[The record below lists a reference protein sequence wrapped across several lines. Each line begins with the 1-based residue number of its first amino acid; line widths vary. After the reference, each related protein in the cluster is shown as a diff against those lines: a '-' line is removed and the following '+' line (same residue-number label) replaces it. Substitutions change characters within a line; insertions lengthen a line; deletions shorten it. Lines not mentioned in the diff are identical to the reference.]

1 MHLPVLP
8 TMRDVLFV
16 ALGGSLGALARY
28 GVGLIF
34 PHIPGKHFPIAT
46 LLVNLVGCFLIG
58 MIGQLVQRFA
68 ADAAARHEHGSLV
81 VDSLRHLVIVGFL
94 GGLTTFSA
102 FGWDT
107 TQLMLE
113 NRPTVAL
120 SNVAANLLI
129 GLFAVWLGIMMV
141 KFWS

>member
-68 ADAAARHEHGSLV
+68 AEAAVKEEQSLV
-81 VDSLRHLVIVGFL
+81 VDTLRHLVIVGFL

-107 TQLMLE
+107 TQLFLE
-113 NRPTVAL
+113 DRPNLAL
-120 SNVAANLLI
+120 ANIAANVLA
-129 GLFAVWLGIMMV
+129 GLTAVWLGIMLV
-141 KFWS
+141 KMWS

>member
-1 MHLPVLP
+1 
-8 TMRDVLFV
+8 MRNVLFV
-16 ALGGSLGALARY
+16 VLGGSLGALARY

-68 ADAAARHEHGSLV
+68 ADAAARQEHGSLV
-81 VDSLRHLVIVGFL
+81 VDTLRHLVIVGFL

-107 TQLMLE
+107 TQLFLE
-113 NRPTVAL
+113 DRPNLAL
-120 SNVAANLLI
+120 ANIAANVLA
-129 GLFAVWLGIMMV
+129 GLTAVWLGIMLV
-141 KFWS
+141 KMWS

>member
-1 MHLPVLP
+1 
-8 TMRDVLFV
+8 MRDVLFV

-68 ADAAARHEHGSLV
+68 AEAAVKEEQSLV
-81 VDSLRHLVIVGFL
+81 VDTLRHLVIVGFL

-107 TQLMLE
+107 TQLFLE
-113 NRPTVAL
+113 DRPNLAL
-120 SNVAANLLI
+120 ANIAANVLA
-129 GLFAVWLGIMMV
+129 GLTAVWLGIMLV
-141 KFWS
+141 KMWS